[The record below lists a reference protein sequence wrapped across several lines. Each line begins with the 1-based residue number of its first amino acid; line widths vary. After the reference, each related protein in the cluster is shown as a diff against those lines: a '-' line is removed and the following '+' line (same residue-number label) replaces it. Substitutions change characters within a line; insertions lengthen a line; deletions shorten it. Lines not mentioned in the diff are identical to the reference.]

1 MFIEWGSVIANGI
14 IMLLGA
20 GGIGWLVTAKEDKK
34 QKQLENQQKEA
45 ELNEYKRD
53 EVLQDWKDIAAER
66 KARADELAIEL
77 KEHER
82 REDEKDAIISDLK
95 AQLDKKNTYCAVTEL
110 MRCEELSCP
119 NRKPPFGMKETKL
132 SDSFE

>member
-66 KARADELAIEL
+66 KARADELAAEL
-77 KEHER
+77 KEHEH
-82 REDEKDAIISDLK
+82 REDEKDTIISDLK
-95 AQLDKKNTYCAVTEL
+95 AQLDKKNTYCAVAEL
-110 MRCEELSCP
+110 MRCEELSCS